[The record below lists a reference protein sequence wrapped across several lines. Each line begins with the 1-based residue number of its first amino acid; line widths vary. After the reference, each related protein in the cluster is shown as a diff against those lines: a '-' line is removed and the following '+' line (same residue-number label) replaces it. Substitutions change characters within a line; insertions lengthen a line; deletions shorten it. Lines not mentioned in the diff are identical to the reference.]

1 MPSYNFS
8 DLSNQEAYQIL
19 SSAIAPRPICF
30 ASTIDKEG
38 NINLSPFSFFNLMS
52 SNPPICVFSPV
63 NRGRDG
69 TAKNTLENLLEVPEV
84 VINIVN
90 YPMVQQMSLASTE
103 YPKGTNE
110 FIKAGFTPL
119 KSNLVKPPRVQE
131 SPVQLE
137 CKVNQI
143 IPLGKEGGAGNIVI
157 AEVLF
162 AHINPNIL
170 DKDGKIDV
178 FKIDQVARLGAN
190 WYSKITPESLFEV
203 AKPIYKL
210 GIGVDALPHDVRN
223 STVLTGNHLGQLANI
238 EALPTEEEVQEFII
252 QKEIKDIL
260 DSTIGDAN
268 TRTIQLHLKA
278 VELLENGNVAD
289 ALKVLLAD

>member
-278 VELLENGNVAD
+278 VELLEKGNVVD

>member
-8 DLSNQEAYQIL
+8 DLSNAEAYQIL
-19 SSAIAPRPICF
+19 SSAISPRPICF

-38 NINLSPFSFFNLMS
+38 NVNLSPFSFFNLMS

-69 TAKNTLENLLEVPEV
+69 SAKNTLENLLEVPEV

-110 FIKAGFTPL
+110 FIKAGFTAIN
-119 KSNLVKPPRVQE
+119 SQIVKPPRVQE

-157 AEVLF
+157 AEVLY
-162 AHINPNIL
+162 AHIDANIL
-170 DKDGKIDV
+170 DQDGKIVKEETKYFGYNKDRLDLSLYFYDSKGMLIKKKERFGV
-178 FKIDQVARLGAN
+178 FDGDYR
-190 WYSKITPESLFEV
+190 Y
-203 AKPIYKL
+203 IYKY
-210 GIGVDALPHDVRN
+210 R
-223 STVLTGNHLGQLANI
+223 
-238 EALPTEEEVQEFII
+238 
-252 QKEIKDIL
+252 K
-260 DSTIGDAN
+260 
-268 TRTIQLHLKA
+268 
-278 VELLENGNVAD
+278 
-289 ALKVLLAD
+289 